1 MSAGALCGW
10 CSIPASSLCTSLI
23 QRRLRAAGAIVGDR
37 VGVESHQNISGPA
50 PPEIVMQRSI
60 ARRMASG
67 QKMLGGQDA
76 ALQPWDGGGRSRRL
90 AADGQPGNAAPLG
103 SSADND
109 CNIQDER
116 APSALVSRPEA
127 TGPDRLLATLARHGR
142 FAATAT
148 HFSSAYCTTRA
159 LNSLLA
165 ALCSTTSSPTFL
177 CVAPYVLLRAAPH
190 VAPDAT
196 TFRILTSALCLAQRP
211 SAAGD
216 LLRCMPGLFLDPD
229 PRHSPAVLASLCRC
243 SPARNALA
251 FLDDMRRWVVSPPR
265 SDHHAVLDALLREGM
280 AAQAYEV
287 VAKQMDDEGV
297 SPGLPEFERVLRR
310 KPSVCG
316 TAGALHARLGGK
328 DVGWGGWSF
337 VIVTPG

>member
-1 MSAGALCGW
+1 MDQ
-10 CSIPASSLCTSLI
+10 SIQAFDRLI
-23 QRRLRAAGAIVGDR
+23 
-37 VGVESHQNISGPA
+37 
-50 PPEIVMQRSI
+50 
-60 ARRMASG
+60 
-67 QKMLGGQDA
+67 
-76 ALQPWDGGGRSRRL
+76 
-90 AADGQPGNAAPLG
+90 LG
-103 SSADND
+103 SASHY
-109 CNIQDER
+109 ER

-177 CVAPYVLLRAAPH
+177 CVGPYVLLRAAPH

-196 TFRILTSALCLAQRP
+196 TFRILTSALCLARRP

-297 SPGLPEFERVLRR
+297 SSGSPGVR
-310 KPSVCG
+310 
-316 TAGALHARLGGK
+316 AGAPSEAECVRNRQSSSCS
-328 DVGWGGWSF
+328 VGWEGCWVGRMELCNCNSGMTAEGGS
-337 VIVTPG
+337 GGRR